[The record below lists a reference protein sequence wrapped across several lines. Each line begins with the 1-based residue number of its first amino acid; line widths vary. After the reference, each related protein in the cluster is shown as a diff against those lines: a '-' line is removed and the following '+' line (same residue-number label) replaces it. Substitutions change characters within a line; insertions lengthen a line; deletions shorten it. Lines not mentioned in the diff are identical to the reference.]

1 MASPD
6 MLVMRIR
13 TAAAEIEA
21 ARAAGDL
28 RAGWRASQKY
38 ESALKQLEEFE
49 AEQAERNERVIAT
62 LEKKTDA
69 WGQLSHARIRAAGV
83 PFEVMEARGWVHL
96 PDGRTGM
103 ARKAAPDATGTDDDP
118 EPEQP
123 EAG

>member
-13 TAAAEIEA
+13 TAAAEIEVA
-21 ARAAGDL
+21 ASRGDV
-28 RAGWRASQKY
+28 RAGWKASQKY
-38 ESALKQLEEFE
+38 EAALKELEEFE
-49 AEQAERNERVIAT
+49 AEQAERNERVIAK
-62 LEKKTDA
+62 LEKKIDA

-83 PFEVMEARGWVHL
+83 PFEAMEARGWAHL

-103 ARKAAPDATGTDDDP
+103 FRKAEANAPTADDD
-118 EPEQP
+118 PEQP